1 MIKNRIF
8 QKHTFEFVSL
18 NYLFLGGLAI
28 SAGKLKL
35 SFIS

>member
-8 QKHTFEFVSL
+8 QKHTFEFFSL
-18 NYLFLGGLAI
+18 NGLAI
-28 SAGKLKL
+28 SAGKLKF